1 MPAAMTILILC
12 EILGT
17 MAQQAT
23 GLPVPGTV
31 LGMFLLAAVLIL
43 WQARGGGRAIPEELE
58 RTAEGFLRYLGLL
71 FVPAGVGVIVQVPL
85 LRAEWLPILAGL
97 LCSTVLSMA
106 ATGLVMHWAG
116 RKREPAS
123 CAHREG
129 MTLS

>member
-17 MAQQAT
+17 MVRQAT

-43 WQARGGGRAIPEELE
+43 WQGKGGARAIPAGLE

-71 FVPAGVGVIVQVPL
+71 FVPAGVGVIAEAHL
-85 LRAEWLPILAGL
+85 LRADWLPILAGL
-97 LCSTVLSMA
+97 VGSTILSMA
-106 ATGLVMHWAG
+106 ATALVMHWTS
-116 RKREPAS
+116 RKREPATAAQ
-123 CAHREG
+123 CEG